1 MWVVY
6 PHWPIH
12 QIKELHPESLKRAI
26 GFESERN
33 FIKKIYIY
41 VYIIFFY
48 AFNVNEMYII

>member
-33 FIKKIYIY
+33 FIKKYIY

>member
-33 FIKKIYIY
+33 FIKKNIYM
-41 VYIIFFY
+41 YISFFFY